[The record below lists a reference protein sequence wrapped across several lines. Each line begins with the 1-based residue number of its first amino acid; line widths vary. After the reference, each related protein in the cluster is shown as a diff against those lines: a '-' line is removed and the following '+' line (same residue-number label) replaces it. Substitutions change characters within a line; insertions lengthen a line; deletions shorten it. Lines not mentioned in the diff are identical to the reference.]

1 MKVRLIAL
9 PWNQYWLPQ
18 AALGALSAYLKRAE
32 PSWDVRAE
40 HAFLDVAQEQPALYA
55 AVASHDFEGERV
67 YASLMY
73 RSDVAPIASLWRG
86 LGTDSKLGAY
96 LARTG
101 RDPTE
106 VIAELHERLDRHLDA
121 LVDAGDWDGAVVGL
135 STSFSQL
142 FGSLLL
148 ADRIK
153 ARAPS
158 AVVVLGGSTVSPA
171 AIADSILATYPAVDY
186 IIRGEG
192 ELALHALIQRVAA
205 GGGGALPGGVVDR
218 ATAAAT
224 TRFWQ
229 VADLDALPPPDYDS
243 FYDRAGPTGGR
254 MVLPI
259 EGSRGCWWDRT
270 TRSAKSTCTFCNLNV
285 QWSSYRAKSP
295 TRIAS
300 EMHALASR
308 YRTTYFNFLDN
319 IVRHR
324 GYDELIAAIDELGI
338 DAQIF
343 HEARANLRPADI
355 LRFYEVGLRV
365 AQFGLE
371 GLSSRFLKRI
381 NKGTT
386 TIMNLEVMKTCA
398 ELGIESQSNLIVG
411 FPGATQAEVAETLE
425 AIDRYAFAYPP
436 TNIAGFELGID
447 NVVHRFPEEYGVTD
461 IRNHDR
467 YAGVLPAAV
476 LAKLV
481 TFQFS
486 YETTGDVADWGPVVR
501 RVRRWTEEYRPHP
514 LWYQHGGEFLHVF
527 RKRPD
532 ARLETFELT
541 GLEATLYHH
550 CLEIRSREEID
561 AFAGA
566 DRSDVDA
573 VLERLVRDDLMY
585 REGNRH
591 LALATAPTPAVA
603 ARRIHRQARGA
614 RRRSP
619 RLAVVTT

>member
-18 AALGALSAYLKRAE
+18 ASLGALSAYLKQRE
-32 PSWDVRAE
+32 PSWDVRAQ
-40 HAFLDVAQEQPALYA
+40 HAFLDVASEQPALYA

-73 RSDVAPIASLWRG
+73 RSDVEPIAALWRS
-86 LGTDSKLGAY
+86 LGADSKLGAY

-101 RDPTE
+101 RDPID
-106 VIAELHERLDRHLDA
+106 VIAELHQRLDRHLDA
-121 LVDAGDWDGAVVGL
+121 LVDAGDWEGTVVGL

-148 ADRIK
+148 AERIK
-153 ARAPS
+153 ARSPS
-158 AVVVLGGSTVSPA
+158 AIIVLGGSTVSPA
-171 AIADSILATYPAVDY
+171 RIADSILATYPSVDF
-186 IIRGEG
+186 IVRGEG
-192 ELALHALIQRVAA
+192 ELAFHALIERVAS
-205 GGGGALPGGVVDR
+205 GGTGPLPDGVVDR
-218 ATAAAT
+218 ATTAAS

-229 VADLDALPPPDYDS
+229 VDDLDALPPPDYDS

-270 TRSAKSTCTFCNLNV
+270 TRSPKSTCQFCNLNV
-285 QWSSYRAKSP
+285 QWNGYRAKSP
-295 TRIAS
+295 HRIAA
-300 EMHALASR
+300 EMHTLSSR
-308 YRTTYFNFLDN
+308 YRTTYINFLDN

-324 GYDELIAAIDELGI
+324 GYDELITAIDELGI

-343 HEARANLRPADI
+343 HEARANLRPVDI

-365 AQFGLE
+365 VQFGLE
-371 GLSSRFLKRI
+371 GLSTRFLKRI

-411 FPGATQAEVAETLE
+411 FPGSTPAEVTETVE
-425 AIDRYAFAYPP
+425 TIERYAFAYPP

-447 NVVHRFPEEYGVTD
+447 NVVSRFPEDFGITN
-461 IRNHDR
+461 IRNHER
-467 YAGVLPAAV
+467 YEGVIPSSV
-476 LAKLV
+476 LDKLV

-486 YETTGDVADWGPVVR
+486 YETTGVAADWGPVVQ
-501 RVRRWTEEYRPHP
+501 RVQRWTKEYRPHP

-527 RKRPD
+527 RKRGD
-532 ARLETFELT
+532 AKLETFELT

-550 CLEIRSREEID
+550 CLAMRSREEID
-561 AFAGA
+561 ELMGA
-566 DRSDVDA
+566 ERSAVDA
-573 VLERLVRDDLMY
+573 VLERLIRDDIMY
-585 REGNRH
+585 REGSRY

-603 ARRIHRQARGA
+603 ARRIHRQARVVA
-614 RRRSP
+614 RRSP
-619 RLAVVTT
+619 RLAIVTR